1 MARSALWLVLWA
13 VGALR
18 PPPRAAPRRQLV
30 ESGATRRQ
38 LVQIVGGGAA
48 LAVCSPTLAAA
59 AADDALLL
67 PPAAVSGIE
76 AGRAVVLPDWLP
88 AAEVAALRAD
98 AVAMHGA
105 GHFTADAL
113 ATYGVKVRERENV
126 PRTFRLLAPE
136 RSLSF

>member
-1 MARSALWLVLWA
+1 M
-13 VGALR
+13 
-18 PPPRAAPRRQLV
+18 
-30 ESGATRRQ
+30 
-38 LVQIVGGGAA
+38 QIVGGGAA
-48 LAVCSPTLAAA
+48 RGLLADAAAA
-59 AADDALLL
+59 AADAALLL
-67 PPAAVSGIE
+67 PPAAVAGIE

>member
-1 MARSALWLVLWA
+1 MDLKSAIRTIPDYPKPGIMFRDITTLLGDANGLKACVQKL
-13 VGALR
+13 
-18 PPPRAAPRRQLV
+18 AAPFTDRNV
-30 ESGATRRQ
+30 D
-38 LVQIVGGGAA
+38 
-48 LAVCSPTLAAA
+48 AVA
-59 AADDALLL
+59 
-67 PPAAVSGIE
+67 GIE

-88 AAEVAALRAD
+88 AVEVAALRAD